1 MAQPIFRRACC
12 NQTSD
17 TRSAKTVPCKQSVC
31 HNSNGASACRLIQAK
46 RKVAKRDQEER
57 PASPDEEPGE
67 DARRAPLSNRGRAHP
82 CGNLRRQERSFA
94 SLERG
99 VDGQFPNSRP
109 PGRWP
114 GQSMHARCREQ
125 SADAAV
131 SYPRTTFDCR
141 LLSIRRLRFPWFFVV
156 QLQNFLRAD

>member
-109 PGRWP
+109 SGRWP
-114 GQSMHARCREQ
+114 GQSMHG
-125 SADAAV
+125 
-131 SYPRTTFDCR
+131 
-141 LLSIRRLRFPWFFVV
+141 VV
-156 QLQNFLRAD
+156 WSNPPMQP